1 MYQTMGNTL
10 DKYEQEI
17 EDSFNAQKS
26 IKTKSL
32 IDNFK
37 TAATKH
43 LKSKKSITIR
53 VANHDLEA
61 IKIKASKMGL
71 AYQTYIN
78 MLIHQAASK
87 V

>member
-1 MYQTMGNTL
+1 MKNEL
-10 DKYEQEI
+10 NKYEQEI
-17 EDSFNAQKS
+17 EDSFNDQTS
-26 IKTKSL
+26 INSKSL
-32 IDNFK
+32 TDNLK
-37 TAATKH
+37 MSAVKH

>member
-1 MYQTMGNTL
+1 MSNAL

-26 IKTKSL
+26 IKAKHL
-32 IDNFK
+32 IDNFQ
-37 TAATKH
+37 TAAAKH

-87 V
+87 I

>member
-1 MYQTMGNTL
+1 MTIKL

-17 EDSFNAQKS
+17 EDNFQNQKS
-26 IKTKSL
+26 VVNTRQLELLRKAS
-32 IDNFK
+32 
-37 TAATKH
+37 AAH

-87 V
+87 I

>member
-1 MYQTMGNTL
+1 MNTKL

-17 EDSFNAQKS
+17 EDSFDNQES
-26 IKTKSL
+26 VKTNLL
-32 IDNFK
+32 IDDFK
-37 TAATKH
+37 TSAAKH
-43 LKSKKSITIR
+43 LKNKKSITIR
-53 VANHDLEA
+53 VANHDLDA

-87 V
+87 M

>member
-1 MYQTMGNTL
+1 MMNNTL

-26 IKTKSL
+26 INTKSL
-32 IDNFK
+32 TDNFK
-37 TAATKH
+37 TAAAKH

>member
-1 MYQTMGNTL
+1 MTDKL

-17 EDSFNAQKS
+17 EDSFDLQRSVNTQ
-26 IKTKSL
+26 SL
-32 IDNFK
+32 KANFK
-37 TAATKH
+37 TIADNH
-43 LKSKKSITIR
+43 LKSRKSITIR

-87 V
+87 L

>member
-1 MYQTMGNTL
+1 MKL

-17 EDSFNAQKS
+17 EASFHEQKS
-26 IKTKSL
+26 IENNLLIESLKSG
-32 IDNFK
+32 
-37 TAATKH
+37 AAKH
-43 LKSKKSITIR
+43 LKNKKSITIR

-87 V
+87 I

>member
-1 MYQTMGNTL
+1 MTIKL

-17 EDSFNAQKS
+17 EDNFQGQKS
-26 IKTKSL
+26 VINTTQLELLKS
-32 IDNFK
+32 
-37 TAATKH
+37 ASVRH

-53 VANHDLEA
+53 VTNHDLEA

-87 V
+87 I

>member
-1 MYQTMGNTL
+1 MSIKL
-10 DKYEQEI
+10 DKYEQDI
-17 EDSFNAQKS
+17 DDSFDAQKS
-26 IKTKSL
+26 IKTKDL
-32 IDNFK
+32 LEKFK
-37 TAATKH
+37 GGAIKH
-43 LKSKKSITIR
+43 LKSKKSITLR

-78 MLIHQAASK
+78 MLIHQAAAK

>member
-1 MYQTMGNTL
+1 MNTIL
-10 DKYEQEI
+10 DKYEQNI

-32 IDNFK
+32 VDNLK
-37 TAATKH
+37 IAATKH

-61 IKIKASKMGL
+61 IKLKASKMGL

-78 MLIHQAASK
+78 MLIHHDASK
-87 V
+87 I

>member
-1 MYQTMGNTL
+1 MNTIL
-10 DKYEQEI
+10 DKYEQDI

-32 IDNFK
+32 VDNLK

-61 IKIKASKMGL
+61 IKLKASKMGL

-78 MLIHQAASK
+78 MLIHHDASK
-87 V
+87 I

>member
-1 MYQTMGNTL
+1 MSSLHNKMTNITL
-10 DKYEQEI
+10 DKHEQHI
-17 EDSFNAQKS
+17 EDSFNDQKS

-32 IDNFK
+32 LDDFK
-37 TAATKH
+37 IAAAKH

-71 AYQTYIN
+71 PY
-78 MLIHQAASK
+78 
-87 V
+87 